1 MRSAKNG
8 RESGSVALKLTAI
21 VAGAGALGLLLLHLA
36 SKADYENR
44 LSESQ
49 VKNTQLSR
57 MVAEQ
62 TAELE
67 KVSVQLWEMKRLR
80 RENKE
85 IHELRAASADVQRLQ
100 KEKETMFREMEV
112 LRSKLN
118 HAQIQATQ
126 LQERARDAQQAL
138 RQTQGSLTANVALQ
152 QKNACIANL
161 KQIDGAKQQ
170 WAIDN
175 RKNAR
180 DTPTA
185 AELFGPARYIS
196 LEPTCPTGGGRYGI
210 HEVRLNPTCSHP
222 DHKL

>member
-1 MRSAKNG
+1 
-8 RESGSVALKLTAI
+8 
-21 VAGAGALGLLLLHLA
+21 LGILLLHLA

-49 VKNTQLSR
+49 VTNTQLSR
-57 MVAEQ
+57 KVAEQ
-62 TAELE
+62 SAELE
-67 KVSVQLWEMKRLR
+67 KVSVQLGEMKRLR

-85 IHELRAASADVQRLQ
+85 IHELRAASADVLRLQ

-126 LQERARDAQQAL
+126 MQEQARDAQQAL
-138 RQTQGSLTANVALQ
+138 RQTQSVVNANAAQ
-152 QKNACIANL
+152 IQKNRCIANL

-170 WAIDN
+170 WAIEN

-180 DTPTA
+180 DTPTV
-185 AELFGPARYIS
+185 AELFGPALYIKV
-196 LEPTCPTGGGRYGI
+196 EPVCPTGGGRYRI
-210 HEVRLNPTCSHP
+210 NEVRLNPTCSHP